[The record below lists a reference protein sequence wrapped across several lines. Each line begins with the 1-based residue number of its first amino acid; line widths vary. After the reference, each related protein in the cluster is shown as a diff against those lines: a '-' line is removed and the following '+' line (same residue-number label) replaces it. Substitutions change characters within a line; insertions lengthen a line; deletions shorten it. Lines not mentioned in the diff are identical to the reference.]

1 MVTTK
6 RKKLDY
12 KTHIHLSNLYPN
24 EDLYPNEEAHKI
36 RLKKIK
42 DMPDFT
48 GKDILMKLMPENQN
62 GN

>member
-12 KTHIHLSNLYPN
+12 KTHTTLSNLS
-24 EDLYPNEEAHKI
+24 DNEEAHKL

-42 DMPDFT
+42 NMPDFT